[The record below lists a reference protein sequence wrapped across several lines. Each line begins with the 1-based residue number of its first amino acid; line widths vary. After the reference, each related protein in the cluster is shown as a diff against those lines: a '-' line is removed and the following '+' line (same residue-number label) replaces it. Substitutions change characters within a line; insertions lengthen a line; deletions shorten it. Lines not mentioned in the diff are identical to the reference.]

1 MDPVGLFALAAAV
14 LMISALLAGVIDRAP
29 VSFPMI
35 FLTLG
40 LLLGEGTL
48 GVTDIDLESDALRT
62 VAFAT
67 LALVLFLEAMQLDLR
82 HLRRYWVV
90 PALTLGPGTLVVV
103 ALTAVAALLIVD
115 VDPVIALLI
124 GAILAST
131 DPVVLRDVAHDER
144 IPSAVRR
151 ALSLEAGMNDLIVLP
166 TILVLAAVAAGDVG
180 GGLDWAR
187 YLVELLLIGPVLG
200 AGVGWAGA
208 ALMAEVDKRRPVR
221 TEWQALYGVGLVLCA
236 FAVGETAGEDGFLA
250 AFAAGAAVSLSNRR
264 MCDCFLDF
272 GEVIAELLM
281 LISFVLFGAVLSTE
295 LSGAPVAEA
304 SLLAALALLLIR
316 PLTVGSLLTLRTAA
330 LSNHGRAFIAW
341 FGPRGLNSLLLA
353 LLVIESGVHEGRE
366 IFAVAGVVVIGST
379 FVHGISATPLSAWY
393 GHRVDEATHPEERE
407 SRVDELLGSRAQHDV
422 PTITAAELVDR
433 LEADPPPLVL
443 DVRSRSAW
451 SSDPFQI
458 PGAERVR
465 SDAVIEW
472 ASDHEPD
479 GLVVT
484 YCSCPGE
491 ETSARAARRLIDE
504 GFDAAALVGGIDA
517 WREVAD
523 AEPVR
528 RPAEAVR

>member
-40 LLLGEGTL
+40 LLLGEGTS
-48 GVTDIDLESDALRT
+48 GVTDIDLETDALRT

-90 PALTLGPGTLVVV
+90 PALTLGPGTLLVI
-103 ALTAVAALLIVD
+103 LLIAAGALVIVG
-115 VDPVIALLI
+115 VDPVIALLL

-131 DPVVLRDVAHDER
+131 DPVVLRDVVHDER
-144 IPSAVRR
+144 IPSSVRR

-166 TILVLAAVAAGDVG
+166 TVLVLAAVAASDVG
-180 GGLDWAR
+180 GALEWIQF
-187 YLVELLLIGPVLG
+187 LFELLLVGPALG
-200 AGVGWAGA
+200 AAVGWTGA
-208 ALMAEVDKRRPVR
+208 ALMAEVDRRRPVR

-295 LSGAPVAEA
+295 LSEAPLLEA
-304 SLLAALALLLIR
+304 AILAALALLLIR
-316 PLTVGSLLTLRTAA
+316 PLAVGSLLALRTET

-353 LLVIESGVHEGRE
+353 LLVVEAGVPEGGE
-366 IFAVAGVVVIGST
+366 VFAITGVVVIAST
-379 FVHGISATPLSAWY
+379 FVHGVSATPLSAWY
-393 GHRVDEATHPEERE
+393 GRQVDKQTHPEERE
-407 SRVDELLGSRAQHDV
+407 SRMDELLGSHVTRDV
-422 PTITAAELVDR
+422 PTITAEELLDR
-433 LEADPPPLVL
+433 LDQDPPPTVL

-465 SDAVIEW
+465 SDAVGRW
-472 ASDHEPD
+472 ADEHEPP

-484 YCSCPGE
+484 YCSCPRE
-491 ETSARAARRLIDE
+491 ETSAKAARRLMDE
-504 GFDAAALVGGIDA
+504 GFDAAALVGGLDA
-517 WREVAD
+517 WREIAD

-528 RPAEAVR
+528 QREAVES

>member
-1 MDPVGLFALAAAV
+1 
-14 LMISALLAGVIDRAP
+14 MISALLAGVIDRAP

-40 LLLGEGTL
+40 LVLGEGTL
-48 GVTDIDLESDALRT
+48 GVTDIDLDSDALRT

-82 HLRRYWVV
+82 HLRRRWVV
-90 PALTLGPGTLVVV
+90 PALTLGPGTLLVIVLV
-103 ALTAVAALLIVD
+103 SVAALVILG
-115 VDPVIALLI
+115 VDPVIALLL

-131 DPVVLRDVAHDER
+131 DPVVLRDVVHDTR
-144 IPSAVRR
+144 IPSSVRR

-166 TILVLAAVAAGDVG
+166 TILVFAAVAAGEVG
-180 GGLDWAR
+180 GFLDWAQF
-187 YLVELLLIGPVLG
+187 LVELLLVGPVLG
-200 AGVGWAGA
+200 AAVGWAGA
-208 ALMAEVDKRRPVR
+208 ALMAEVDARRPVR

-295 LSGAPVAEA
+295 LDRAPLAESA
-304 SLLAALALLLIR
+304 LLAALALLVIR
-316 PLTVGSLLTLRTAA
+316 PLVVGSLLTIRTAA

-353 LLVIESGVHEGRE
+353 LLVIESGVTEGRE
-366 IFAVAGVVVIGST
+366 VFAIAGVVVIGST
-379 FVHGISATPLSAWY
+379 FIHGITATPLSAWY
-393 GHRVDEATHPEERE
+393 GHRVDEETHPEERE
-407 SRVDELLGSRAQHDV
+407 SRMDELLGSRVREDV
-422 PTITAAELVDR
+422 PTITAEELAER
-433 LEADPPPLVL
+433 LDSDDPPVVL

-451 SSDPFQI
+451 AADPFRI
-458 PGAERVR
+458 PGAERLR
-465 SDAVIEW
+465 SDAVSDW
-472 ASDHEPD
+472 AEEHEPET
-479 GLVVT
+479 LVVT
-484 YCSCPGE
+484 YCSCTNE

-504 GFDAAALVGGIDA
+504 GYEAAALVGGLDA
-517 WREVAD
+517 WREIRAV
-523 AEPVR
+523 EPAAR
-528 RPAEAVR
+528 TPAAA

>member
-1 MDPVGLFALAAAV
+1 V

-40 LLLGEGTL
+40 LLLGEGTF

-82 HLRRYWVV
+82 HLRRYWVI
-90 PALTLGPGTLVVV
+90 PALTLGPGTLIVI
-103 ALTAVAALLIVD
+103 ALIALSVLVIVG
-115 VDPVIALLI
+115 VDPVIALLL

-131 DPVVLRDVAHDER
+131 DPVVLRDVVHDER

-166 TILVLAAVAAGDVG
+166 TILVLAAVAAEEVG
-180 GGLDWAR
+180 GVGEWSRFLF
-187 YLVELLLIGPVLG
+187 ELLLVGPALG
-200 AGVGWAGA
+200 AAVGWAGA
-208 ALMAEVDKRRPVR
+208 ALMAEVDQRRPVR

-295 LSGAPVAEA
+295 LSGAPLAEGV
-304 SLLAALALLLIR
+304 LVAALALLVIR
-316 PLTVGSLLTLRTAA
+316 PLVIGSLLTVRTAA
-330 LSNHGRAFIAW
+330 ISNHGRAFIAW

-353 LLVIESGVHEGRE
+353 LLVIEAGVPEGRE
-366 IFAVAGVVVIGST
+366 VFALTGIVVIAST

-393 GHRVDEATHPEERE
+393 GHRVDEKTHPEERE
-407 SRVDELLGSRAQHDV
+407 STMDGLLGHHHDDDT
-422 PTITAAELVDR
+422 PRIEAEDLAR
-433 LEADPPPLVL
+433 LLESDDPPIVL
-443 DVRSRSAW
+443 DVRSRSGYAR
-451 SSDPFQI
+451 DPFRI
-458 PGAERVR
+458 PGSDRVR
-465 SDAVIEW
+465 PDDIPDWARENESDK
-472 ASDHEPD
+472 
-479 GLVVT
+479 LVVL
-484 YCSCPGE
+484 YC
-491 ETSARAARRLIDE
+491 T
-504 GFDAAALVGGIDA
+504 
-517 WREVAD
+517 
-523 AEPVR
+523 
-528 RPAEAVR
+528 